1 MTAAA
6 FKNENRD
13 IASIFSAIVPVADT
27 IDLAD
32 LFASNPHC
40 FAGVE
45 FFADAQGAAPATPG
59 AGTVTITIGT
69 VNNGPLFEAAPD
81 NVIDATAPTTVTWDG
96 STKAVRA
103 VPAGVTTATHY
114 RLIVTQHKT

>member
-1 MTAAA
+1 MTAKAL
-6 FKNENRD
+6 NVENRD
-13 IASIFSAIVPVADT
+13 LATVFSVIVPVADT

-32 LFASNPHC
+32 LDASHPHC

-45 FFADAQGAAPATPG
+45 FFADANGDAPATPG
-59 AGTVTITIGT
+59 AGTVTITVGT
-69 VNNGPLFEAAPD
+69 VNNGPLFEAALD

-96 STKAVRA
+96 STKSVRA
-103 VPAGVTTATHY
+103 VPAGITTATHY